1 MSKKQENR
9 KKDTKTIY
17 VRDVPKEIWTSAK
30 VGAAKR
36 GITMREW
43 IIEAV
48 VEKSEAEDGKS

>member
-1 MSKKQENR
+1 MSKKQGNS
-9 KKDTKTIY
+9 KKDSKTIY
-17 VRDVPKEIWTSAK
+17 VRDVPEEIWTAAK

-48 VEKSEAEDGKS
+48 VEKSEAEEKH